1 MGKQK
6 THTRHFRVSENYK
19 IEVFAVKIGDNDYSL
34 MVKVIDE

>member
-19 IEVFAVKIGDNDYSL
+19 IEFYTVKMGEGDYSL
-34 MVKVIDE
+34 TVKVIDE